1 MSMSSHE
8 PRRRS
13 ALAVGFA
20 FSLLG
25 AVLGSYTFIAP
36 LLAGEPLGSRFAVQG
51 LAVLL
56 AALLLGT
63 AVARDLWYGALFEH
77 SKLPHVA
84 LALVVF
90 VSIWQIL
97 ALR

>member
-1 MSMSSHE
+1 MSMSSHG
-8 PRRRS
+8 RRHRS
-13 ALAVGFA
+13 ALAVGFV
-20 FSLLG
+20 FLLL
-25 AVLGSYTFIAP
+25 AVVLGSYAFVAP
-36 LLAGEPLGSRFAVQG
+36 LLAGEPLGSRSPMQG

-63 AVARDLWYGALFEH
+63 AVARDLWYGARIER